1 MVNVPTQQIS
11 QVKNQTNKAASKMA
25 DIIGLEFLI
34 VVIVGIVGTV
44 VLNYFSVFPLSQK
57 FPKIFGFLPH
67 RTLIANNNLSTND
80 QNGGKNNKT
89 NVSSYTP
96 EYLFACPNA
105 HSCPH
110 LKQVFDRSANQFKG
124 SALAEI
130 DQQSQIQAIIDGKIT
145 RSEEK
150 DGVVTVVEES
160 ADGTFEI
167 TYIFVGKRA
176 SSSQKDSA
184 EIKKHDLLG
193 KISGDPQ
200 ELTPYTSQKYYLYL
214 AIKELST
221 KNFIPV
227 KWVEGADGMDF
238 L

>member
-1 MVNVPTQQIS
+1 MVNVPTQQVS
-11 QVKNQTNKAASKMA
+11 QIKNQTNKAANKMA

-34 VVIVGIVGTV
+34 VVVVGIIGTL

-67 RTLIANNNLSTND
+67 RAVVADNLSING
-80 QNGGKNNKT
+80 QNGGKNNKA
-89 NVSSYTP
+89 NVPNDVT

-105 HSCPH
+105 HACPH
-110 LKQVFDRSANQFKG
+110 LKQVYDRSDNQFKG

-145 RSEEK
+145 RSEQK
-150 DGVVTVVEES
+150 DGVVSVVEES

-167 TYIFVGKRA
+167 TYIVVGKRA

-193 KISGDPQ
+193 TISGDPQ

-214 AIKELST
+214 AIKEIST

>member
-11 QVKNQTNKAASKMA
+11 QIKNQTNKAANKMA

-34 VVIVGIVGTV
+34 VVVVGIVGTL

-67 RTLIANNNLSTND
+67 RTVVTDNLSING
-80 QNGGKNNKT
+80 QNGGKNNKP
-89 NVSSYTP
+89 NVPSDIP

-105 HSCPH
+105 HACPN
-110 LKQVFDRSANQFKG
+110 LKQVYDRSDNQFKG

-145 RSEEK
+145 RSEQK
-150 DGVVTVVEES
+150 DGVVTITEES

-176 SSSQKDSA
+176 SSSQEDSA

-193 KISGDPQ
+193 MISGDPQ
-200 ELTPYTSQKYYLYL
+200 ELAPYTSQKYYLYL
-214 AIKELST
+214 AIKEIST
-221 KNFIPV
+221 KSFIPV

>member
-1 MVNVPTQQIS
+1 MVNVPTQQVS
-11 QVKNQTNKAASKMA
+11 QIKNQTNKAANKMA

-34 VVIVGIVGTV
+34 VVVVGIVGTL

-67 RTLIANNNLSTND
+67 RTVVADNISING

-89 NVSSYTP
+89 NVPSDIQ

-105 HSCPH
+105 HACPH
-110 LKQVFDRSANQFKG
+110 LKQVYDRSDNKFKG

-145 RSEEK
+145 RSEQK
-150 DGVVTVVEES
+150 DGVVSVVEES

-176 SSSQKDSA
+176 SSSQEDSA

-193 KISGDPQ
+193 TISGDPQ
-200 ELTPYTSQKYYLYL
+200 ELAPYTSQKYYLYL
-214 AIKELST
+214 AIKEIST
-221 KNFIPV
+221 KSFIPV